1 MKIKFGALV
10 VDGRGKIGGQVAS
23 RNRAGAYMRNK
34 VTPVNPNTASQQAV
48 RALLT
53 ELSQSWRDL
62 AEAQRSAWN
71 SSVADFAKTDIFG
84 DIKSPTGFNLYV
96 RLNAN
101 IETVEQTQ
109 ITNPPLVGSVDFV
122 DLTAAVL
129 NITGSVGTIAFTPTI
144 PTGMTSI
151 LRATPSL
158 SQGISFVKSELRII
172 DLVPDGT
179 ATGHDIWAAYV
190 AKFGTPTEGAK
201 VFFSLETVNEI
212 TGQKSVSSQVSTT
225 VLNA

>member
-53 ELSQSWRDL
+53 ELSQGWRDL
-62 AEAQRSAWN
+62 TSAQRSAWN
-71 SSVADFAKTDIFG
+71 ASVSDFAKTDIFG

-109 ITNPPLVGSVDFV
+109 ITNPPLVAAVDFV
-122 DLTAAVL
+122 ELTAAVL

-144 PTGMTSI
+144 PGGMTSI
-151 LRATPSL
+151 LRASPSL

-179 ATGHDIWAAYV
+179 ATGMAIWTEYV

-201 VFFSLETVNEI
+201 VFFQLETVNEI
-212 TGQKSVSSQVSTT
+212 TGQKSVSSQVFTT

>member
-34 VTPVNPNTASQQAV
+34 VTPVNPNTSFQQDA

-53 ELSQSWRDL
+53 ELAQGWRDL
-62 AEAQRSAWN
+62 TQAQRDAWN
-71 SSVADFAKTDIFG
+71 SAVQDFAKTDVFG

-109 ITNPPLVGSVDFV
+109 ITNPPLVAAVDFV
-122 DLTAAVL
+122 ELTAAVL
-129 NITGSVGTIAFTPTI
+129 NITGSVGTIAFNPTI
-144 PTGMTSI
+144 PSGMTSI

-158 SQGISFVKSELRII
+158 SQGISFVKSEFRII

-179 ATGHDIWAAYV
+179 ATGHAMWTEYV

-201 VFFSLETVNEI
+201 VFFQLETVNEI
-212 TGQKSVSSQVSTT
+212 TGQKSVVSQVSTT